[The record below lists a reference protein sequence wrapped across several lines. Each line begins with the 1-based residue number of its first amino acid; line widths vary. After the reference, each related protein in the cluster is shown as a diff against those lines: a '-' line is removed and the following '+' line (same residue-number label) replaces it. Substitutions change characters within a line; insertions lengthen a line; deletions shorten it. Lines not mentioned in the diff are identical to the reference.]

1 MASRYDPTVSVMEPE
16 GDDTDVAGIP
26 FPARRCATTL
36 DFPPMLNGDSFLGE
50 VLAFIR
56 STAER
61 TAGGAPAGRA

>member
-1 MASRYDPTVSVMEPE
+1 MASRYDPMVPVMEPE

-26 FPARRCATTL
+26 FPAQRCATPL
-36 DFPPMLNGDSFLGE
+36 DFPPVLDGDSFLGE

-61 TAGGAPAGRA
+61 TAGGAPASRA